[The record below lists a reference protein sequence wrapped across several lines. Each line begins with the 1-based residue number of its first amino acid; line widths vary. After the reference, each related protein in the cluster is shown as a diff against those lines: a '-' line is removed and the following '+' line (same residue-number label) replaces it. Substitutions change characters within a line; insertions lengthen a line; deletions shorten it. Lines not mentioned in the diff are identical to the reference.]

1 MLKIFGSKI
10 FSESRTR
17 PTVPA
22 ATFSRESCAQQ
33 MVKVYRSML
42 RKHKQGSAALK
53 EFLELDKLNRLL
65 NVEWKLIPEK
75 VAATVNAF
83 IGNAGKRQKPD

>member
-1 MLKIFGSKI
+1 
-10 FSESRTR
+10 
-17 PTVPA
+17 
-22 ATFSRESCAQQ
+22 
-33 MVKVYRSML
+33 ML